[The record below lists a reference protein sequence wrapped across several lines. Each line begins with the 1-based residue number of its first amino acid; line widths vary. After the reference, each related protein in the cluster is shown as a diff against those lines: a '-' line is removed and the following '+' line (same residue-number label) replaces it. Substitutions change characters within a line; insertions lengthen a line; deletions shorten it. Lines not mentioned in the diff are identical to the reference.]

1 MKAKSFEELQ
11 QPSRKPWLIILLL
24 VLIVIFFAQRCA
36 STRRGTDDSPKVGRE
51 REQADAGGSDQA
63 TTNRVESIG
72 ERDVDWAGRFD
83 RAVSKE
89 KDGKLV
95 EARNIYLNMVQALPA
110 GRLRKRAEQR
120 LGRINIKLVMTPR
133 PMPEKVDYIV
143 KSGDQLQKIARKF
156 GTTVEL
162 IQVSNGIKNRNMI
175 KPGDRLRILEGD
187 FSIIVSKSNND
198 LELRLNGGF
207 FKRYEVGTGKFG
219 RTPEGTFKITNKI
232 PNPPWYRPDGKV
244 IPFGDDDNILGTRWM
259 SLKATGDTSD
269 ARGYGIHGTWE
280 PESIGKAES
289 AGCVRMRND
298 EVEELFVLVPRGT
311 PVVIKK

>member
-11 QPSRKPWLIILLL
+11 QPSRKPWLVILLV
-24 VLIVIFFAQRCA
+24 VLIAVFFGQRCA
-36 STRRGTDDSPKVGRE
+36 SNRRGFDESSSVNPE
-51 REQADAGGSDQA
+51 HADAGRSVQT
-63 TTNRVESIG
+63 TTNLVKSTG
-72 ERDVDWAGRFD
+72 AQDVDWSARFE
-83 RAVSKE
+83 RAVGKE
-89 KDGKLV
+89 KAGKLV
-95 EARNIYLNMVQALPA
+95 EARHIYLNIVEALPA
-110 GRLRKRAEQR
+110 GRLRKRAEER
-120 LGRINIKLVMTPR
+120 LGRINIELVMTPR

-143 KSGDQLQKIARKF
+143 KSGDQLQKIAAKF

-162 IQVSNGIKNRNMI
+162 IQVGNDIKNPNLI
-175 KPGDRLRILEGD
+175 KRGDRLRILEGD
-187 FSIIVSKSNND
+187 FSILVSKTDNE

-219 RTPEGTFKITNKI
+219 RTPEGTFKVTNKI

-244 IPFGDDDNILGTRWM
+244 IPFGNDKNILGTRWM
-259 SLKATGDTSD
+259 SLKATGDTPD
-269 ARGYGIHGTWE
+269 ARGYGIHGTWA

-298 EVEELFVLVPRGT
+298 EVEELFILIPRGT